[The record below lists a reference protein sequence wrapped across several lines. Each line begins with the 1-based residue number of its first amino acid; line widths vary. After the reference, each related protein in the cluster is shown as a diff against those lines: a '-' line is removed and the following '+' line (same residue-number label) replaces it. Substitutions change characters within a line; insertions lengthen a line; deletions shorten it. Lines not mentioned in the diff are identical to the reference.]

1 MAGGNE
7 VHNNLIFNFVRE
19 SSDHGN
25 ENSWDRVPFLTLNA
39 FKNGTAS
46 LQPAWT
52 SNHHNF
58 WLLPNFGSN
67 IDVSYSAMIE
77 SRLPLCSFT
86 GPSLYAPPICGSTT
100 TALRTT
106 PTTTI
111 SWSGVAAGQSTQD
124 RCRERWEICSC

>member
-1 MAGGNE
+1 M
-7 VHNNLIFNFVRE
+7 HNNLIFNFVRE

-77 SRLPLCSFT
+77 SRLFALLLAHPYMHR
-86 GPSLYAPPICGSTT
+86 PSAAARRRLFVLRRQLQFLGRGWRLDK
-100 TALRTT
+100 ALRTDAE
-106 PTTTI
+106 
-111 SWSGVAAGQSTQD
+111 SGGKSAAADGP
-124 RCRERWEICSC
+124 

>member
-1 MAGGNE
+1 MPMAANTELSGNVAFNGPRAGVNFNDGMAGGNE

-67 IDVSYSAMIE
+67 IDV
-77 SRLPLCSFT
+77 R
-86 GPSLYAPPICGSTT
+86 
-100 TALRTT
+100 
-106 PTTTI
+106 
-111 SWSGVAAGQSTQD
+111 
-124 RCRERWEICSC
+124 